1 MIIVLPSAASLI
13 RSAKIAPLETAGTA
27 ETTGQPG
34 LCDWLGTATSI
45 RKLFTVSKITT
56 QSTA

>member
-13 RSAKIAPLETAGTA
+13 RSAQIAPLETAGTA

-34 LCDWLGTATSI
+34 LCDWLGTATRVPGS
-45 RKLFTVSKITT
+45 S
-56 QSTA
+56 